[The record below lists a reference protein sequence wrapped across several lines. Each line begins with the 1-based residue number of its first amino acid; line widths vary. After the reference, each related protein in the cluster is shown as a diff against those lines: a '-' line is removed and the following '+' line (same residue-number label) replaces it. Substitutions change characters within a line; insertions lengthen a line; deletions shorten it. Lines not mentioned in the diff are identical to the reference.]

1 MGGKLWGRQLCREG
15 KGGGSSRLG
24 IPRDRDEGLGA
35 VVLRGEPAELE
46 PYESECRSEGNE
58 FSLASVGLRECTAG
72 GESEDE
78 F

>member
-1 MGGKLWGRQLCREG
+1 M
-15 KGGGSSRLG
+15 
-24 IPRDRDEGLGA
+24 GA

-46 PYESECRSEGNE
+46 PYESECRSEGNDD
-58 FSLASVGLRECTAG
+58 SLASVGLRACTAG